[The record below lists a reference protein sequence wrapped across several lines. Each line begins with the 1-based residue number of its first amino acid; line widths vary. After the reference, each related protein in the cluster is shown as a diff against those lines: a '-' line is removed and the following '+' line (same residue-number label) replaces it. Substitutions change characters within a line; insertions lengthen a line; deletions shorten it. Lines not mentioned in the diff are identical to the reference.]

1 MTDPIKDFQEALKPV
16 TEMSENLLKDMEE
29 KFQPVKEKMQPAL
42 DMAEIN
48 KTAAER
54 LIALQT
60 EYVSDFVN
68 SSLAQ
73 LKALTEV
80 REPQDALKLQ
90 VEFFKTLDA
99 KFTDVAEKELAVLS
113 GAKDQL
119 TDLIEKSFAELGDAP
134 FLSELSKMD
143 IGKFDMSKFDMTN
156 FIPGAEA
163 KKPAAAKPAT
173 ARKAAPV
180 KSTPAA

>member
-1 MTDPIKDFQEALKPV
+1 MTDPIKDFQEVLKPV

-29 KFQPVKEKMQPAL
+29 KLQPVKEKMQPAL

-54 LIALQT
+54 LIALQS
-60 EYVSDFVN
+60 EYMADFFN

-73 LKALTEV
+73 FKALTEV

-99 KFTDVAEKELAVLS
+99 KFTDIAEKELAVLTS
-113 GAKDQL
+113 AKDQL

-134 FLSELSKMD
+134 FLSELSKLDMT
-143 IGKFDMSKFDMTN
+143 KFDLSKFDMTSY
-156 FIPGAEA
+156 IPGAEA
-163 KKPAAAKPAT
+163 KKPAAKPAT

-180 KSTPAA
+180 KTTPAA